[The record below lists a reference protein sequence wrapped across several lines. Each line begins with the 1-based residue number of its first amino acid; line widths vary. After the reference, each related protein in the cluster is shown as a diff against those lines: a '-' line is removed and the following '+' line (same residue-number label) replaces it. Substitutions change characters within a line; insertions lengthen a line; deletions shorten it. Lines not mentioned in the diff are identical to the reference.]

1 MTLRLTLVALG
12 LSCAGLT
19 ASAQQ
24 TPLFFDVNADART
37 AGLGGQMNA
46 GLEADLHAAAFNP
59 AFLDCSDVGGWTV
72 DYVNYFGSTTL
83 GTVNT
88 VWTAEG
94 NRTYAVGARF
104 VTYGSMTEYDASG
117 VATGGAFSAGDV
129 VLQTSTSWVVDAGV
143 GHRMILGV
151 TGWAGTRAWDR
162 DVALLTGLDAAA
174 RGVWTERKL
183 SWGVAWTGR
192 GSQWGLGSRLP
203 SGKLVGTVQLGLA
216 KSFANAPFSLYLQAV
231 ELQTWDLAPAGTYD
245 PVIDPLTGESSSLM
259 AFPFGDALMRHI
271 IIGTE
276 LDLGDA
282 LAVQLGYDYR
292 RRQEMKSNGMPG
304 TNGLSLG
311 VLFGVK
317 RLKFR
322 ISRNTYHFAGASTHL
337 GLRFDLNS

>member
-1 MTLRLTLVALG
+1 MTFRLTLFATGLAL
-12 LSCAGLT
+12 AGVT

-24 TPLFFDVNADART
+24 TPLFFDVHADART

-46 GLEADLHAAAFNP
+46 GLEADLHTAAFNP
-59 AFLDCSDVGGWTV
+59 AFLDCGDVGGWTV

-88 VWTAEG
+88 VLAARG
-94 NRTYAVGARF
+94 NRTHAFGARF
-104 VTYGSMTEYDASG
+104 VTYGSLEEYDASG
-117 VATGGAFSAGDV
+117 VSTGGAFSAGDV
-129 VLQTSTSWVVDAGV
+129 VLQSSTSWVVDAGAD
-143 GHRMILGV
+143 HRVTMGV
-151 TGWAGTRAWDR
+151 TGWAGTRTWDR
-162 DVALLTGLDAAA
+162 DVALLAGVDAAA
-174 RGVWTERKL
+174 RGVWTKRQL
-183 SWGVAWTGR
+183 SWGAALTGIGR
-192 GSQWGLGSRLP
+192 QWGLGSRLP
-203 SGKLVGTVQLGLA
+203 SGRIGGNVQLGLA

-245 PVIDPLTGESSSLM
+245 PIVDPLTGESSSPM

-271 IIGTE
+271 LIGTE
-276 LDLGDA
+276 LDLGES
-282 LAVQLGYDYR
+282 LAVQFGYNYR

-322 ISRNTYHFAGASTHL
+322 LARNTYHFAGASTHL